1 MNPTRR
7 TAGLVACALLAA
19 GGCALGAWQIAR
31 GHARAAY
38 LEAIAAQAPQQVR
51 GVYLAD
57 RQLLLDGMA
66 HDGNP
71 GYHVWTPL
79 KLASGELMMV
89 DRGWLPAAQ
98 GSRNAAI
105 GTPSAP
111 AGEVEVFG
119 RWRPLPRPAIR
130 LAAPSPDCPAHEF
143 PRLVQYPAAAELR
156 CLLGA
161 DVRDGVM
168 QLDPAASGGF
178 VRQWNEAGFPPAR
191 HYAYAAQWFGLALV
205 AAVMGVR
212 LVRGMR

>member
-1 MNPTRR
+1 MKPSRR
-7 TAGLVACALLAA
+7 TAGLLACALIAA
-19 GGCALGAWQIAR
+19 GGCALGAWQISR
-31 GHARAAY
+31 GHDRAAY
-38 LEAIAAQAPQQVR
+38 LDALAAQAPQRVR

-57 RQLLLDGMA
+57 RQFLLDGQA

-79 KLASGELMMV
+79 KLASGELLMV
-89 DRGWLPAAQ
+89 DRGWVPTTPALRDVPA
-98 GSRNAAI
+98 
-105 GTPSAP
+105 GTLDAP
-111 AGEVEVFG
+111 TGEVEVSG
-119 RWRPLPRPAIR
+119 RWRPLPQPAIR
-130 LAAPSPDCPAHEF
+130 LAAAQPDCPAHEF

-161 DVRDGVM
+161 EVRDGVL
-168 QLDPAASGGF
+168 QLDPVAPGGF

-212 LVRGMR
+212 LFRGMT